1 MTGLSVFNLDWSG
14 YARGGDIE
22 KAATKVTSAIDKGTD
37 KTSSSIEKTVGKI
50 STDLQRSTDRL
61 VGVIK
66 DGTKDMSDTIKRTT
80 TNAATSTPAAL
91 AISTGL
97 HSVAESANR
106 IADTIAARPNELE
119 VLADSAK
126 GLNRKFSDL
135 VDTASQYAESA
146 NKLRTAATETVKA
159 SDWIAG
165 NYSIGDV
172 SVHNAAGFVA
182 DISVFNFR

>member
-1 MTGLSVFNLDWSG
+1 MTGLSVFNGSWNDL
-14 YARGGDIE
+14 ATE
-22 KAATKVTSAIDKGTD
+22 KGVQQATD
-37 KTSSSIEKTVGKI
+37 KITGSIEKNVGKV
-50 STDLQRSTDRL
+50 STDLQRSTDKL

-97 HSVAESANR
+97 HSVAKSADR
-106 IADTIAARPNELE
+106 IADYIAARPEKLE
-119 VLADSAK
+119 AVAESAK

-135 VDTASQYAESA
+135 VDTASQYAGSA
-146 NKLRTAATETVKA
+146 NKLRAAAQETVKA

-172 SVHNAAGFVA
+172 SVHNASGLVA
-182 DISVFNFR
+182 DMSVFNFR